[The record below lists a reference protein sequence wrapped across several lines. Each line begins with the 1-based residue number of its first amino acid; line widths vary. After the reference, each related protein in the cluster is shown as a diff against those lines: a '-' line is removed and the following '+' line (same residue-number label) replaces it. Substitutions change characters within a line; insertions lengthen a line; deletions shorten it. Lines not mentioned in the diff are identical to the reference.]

1 MNTAVPQTTTT
12 SAATKTTFAFILV
25 TSLFFLWGFSNN
37 LNPILIPHLKKSF
50 TLSTTQSTLVDSA
63 VYIAYFLMA
72 LPAGYVMKR
81 FGYKIGIITGLMFF
95 SIGAFLFIP
104 AANTQ
109 SYEFF
114 LFALFV
120 IACGLGFLET
130 AANPY
135 AAALGPHETSTQRL
149 NLAQSFNGLAAALAP
164 IIGGEV
170 ILTKG
175 YTSSELNAMTA
186 DAKKIALASEASSV
200 KTPYFILGAVLLVIA
215 IAFALTKLPK
225 IQHKETGRKKSQSIL
240 HAFKHKHLTWAVIAQ
255 FFYVGAQVCVFSLF
269 VLYASKSAEVNL
281 LRQSVV
287 DMIREVVQGS
297 IKSTSVNAAEIGRV
311 ASLKIS
317 AIDTN
322 EAQRLIQLKAAYYLG
337 ACGIAFLVGRFLG
350 TFLMRYIKPN
360 RLLAIYAAINTLLC
374 VVAMLAHGMVT
385 VYAVILICFF
395 MSIMFPT
402 IFALGI
408 KDLGGDTEYG
418 SSLLIMSIVG
428 GAIMPRIFG
437 MISDSTGNIQMAYIV
452 PLVCFVIVA
461 YFGWRGYK
469 VVHTVDIE
477 TEPAIGTTL

>member
-1 MNTAVPQTTTT
+1 MNTTLSQNTTIT
-12 SAATKTTFAFILV
+12 AASKAGFAFVLV

-50 TLSTTQSTLVDSA
+50 TLTTTQSTLVDFA

-81 FGYKIGIITGLMFF
+81 FGYKIGIITGLLFF

-109 SYEFF
+109 SYVFF
-114 LFALFV
+114 LVALFV

-164 IIGGEV
+164 VIGARV

-175 YTSSELNAMTA
+175 YTDEQLSMMTSE
-186 DAKKIALASEASSV
+186 AKKIALASEASSV
-200 KTPYFILGAVLLVIA
+200 KTPYLILGTVLLLIA
-215 IAFALTKLPK
+215 IAFAFTKLPK
-225 IQHKETGRKKSQSIL
+225 IQHKVTGRQKSQNIF
-240 HAFKHKHLTWAVIAQ
+240 HAFRHKHLAWSVIAQ

-269 VLYASKSAEVNL
+269 ILYATKSANINEV
-281 LRQSVV
+281 
-287 DMIREVVQGS
+287 
-297 IKSTSVNAAEIGRV
+297 
-311 ASLKIS
+311 
-317 AIDTN
+317 
-322 EAQRLIQLKAAYYLG
+322 KAADYLG
-337 ACGIAFLVGRFLG
+337 ACGIAFLIGRFLG
-350 TFLMRYIKPN
+350 TFLMKYIRPN
-360 RLLAIYAAINTLLC
+360 NLLAIYAFVNTFLC
-374 VVAMLAHGMVT
+374 IIAMAGHGMIT

-408 KDLGGDTEYG
+408 TDLGGDTEYG

-428 GAIMPRIFG
+428 GAILPQAFG
-437 MISDSTGNIQMAYIV
+437 GISDTTGNIQLGYIV
-452 PLVCFVIVA
+452 PLVCFVIVG
-461 YFGWRGYK
+461 YFGWRGSRVINAVDVK
-469 VVHTVDIE
+469 KEILAEVV
-477 TEPAIGTTL
+477 

>member
-1 MNTAVPQTTTT
+1 MNTSVPQNT
-12 SAATKTTFAFILV
+12 STATVAKTGFAFMLV

-50 TLSTTQSTLVDSA
+50 TLTTTQSTLIDSA

-109 SYEFF
+109 SYTFF

-135 AAALGPHETSTQRL
+135 AAALGSHETSTQRL

-164 IIGGEV
+164 VIGARV

-175 YTSSELNAMTA
+175 YTDAQLASMTA

-200 KTPYFILGAVLLVIA
+200 KTPYFILGTVLLVIA

-225 IQHKETGRKKSQSIL
+225 IQHKETGRQKSQSIF
-240 HAFKHKHLTWAVIAQ
+240 HALKHTHLAWSVIAQ

-269 VLYASKSAEVNL
+269 VLYATKSANISEV
-281 LRQSVV
+281 
-287 DMIREVVQGS
+287 
-297 IKSTSVNAAEIGRV
+297 
-311 ASLKIS
+311 
-317 AIDTN
+317 
-322 EAQRLIQLKAAYYLG
+322 KAADYLG
-337 ACGIAFLVGRFLG
+337 ACGIAFLIGRFLG

-360 RLLAIYAAINTLLC
+360 KLLAMYALVNTLLC
-374 VVAMLAHGMVT
+374 IVAIVAHGMIT

-428 GAIMPRIFG
+428 GAILPRIFG
-437 MISDSTGNIQMAYIV
+437 MISDSTGNIQLGYIV
-452 PLVCFVIVA
+452 PLICFVIVA
-461 YFGWRGYK
+461 YFGWQGYRTNG
-469 VVHTVDIE
+469 TVNFDFE
-477 TEPAIGTTL
+477 EEPAIGATL